1 MIDIHNHSLYGVDDG
16 SDSIETTEKMLID
29 ARAQG
34 ISDIIMSPHFRH
46 GMFRYDIEKIEDHF
60 EKARAVADK
69 VGINIYL
76 GCEYHVDTDMVSN
89 LKNHR
94 VHTEGDTDYVLAEYS
109 HDTSEEFINTSVQD
123 LLMAGYV
130 PVIVHVERYGAF
142 LKNGDF
148 PFIMREA
155 GALIQTNA
163 ASISGAE
170 GRASKNYSI
179 SLINDGVCDIVAS
192 DAHNMKERKNMMGKA
207 YKVVSKKFGKD
218 TADAIFTDNPYD
230 IIREI
235 KNR

>member
-1 MIDIHNHSLYGVDDG
+1 MVDIHNHSLYGVDDG

-29 ARAQG
+29 ARSQG
-34 ISDIIMSPHFRH
+34 ITDIIMSPHFRH

-60 EKARAVADK
+60 EKACAIAEK

-76 GCEYHVDTDMVSN
+76 GCEYHADSDMVAN

-94 VHTEGDTDYVLAEYS
+94 VHTEGDTDYVLTEFS
-109 HDTSEEFINTSVQD
+109 HDTPEEVINTSVQD

-142 LKNGDF
+142 LHNGDL
-148 PFIMREA
+148 PYIMREA

-163 ASISGAE
+163 ASISGAD
-170 GRASKNYSI
+170 GRASKNYSL

-218 TADAIFTDNPYD
+218 TADTIFTDNPYD

>member
-29 ARAQG
+29 ARTQG

-142 LKNGDF
+142 FKNGDL

-218 TADAIFTDNPYD
+218 TANAIFTDNPYD